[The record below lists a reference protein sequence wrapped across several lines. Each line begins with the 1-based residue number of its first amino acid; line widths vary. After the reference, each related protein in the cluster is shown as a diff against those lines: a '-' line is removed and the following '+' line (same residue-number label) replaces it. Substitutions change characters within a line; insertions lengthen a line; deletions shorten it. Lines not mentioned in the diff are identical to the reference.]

1 MSATSVMFFAFGIG
15 VVAGL
20 RALTAPA
27 AVAWAAHIGLLSLRD
42 SPLAFLSATWAAI
55 LFSILAIFELV
66 GDLLPQTPK
75 RTAAGPL
82 AARLISGGLCG
93 AALCASANQSPFIGT
108 ALGMIGAVLGAFAG
122 YELRKRLVT
131 RLKVKDLFI
140 AIPEDLI
147 AIVLALV
154 FVTR

>member
-1 MSATSVMFFAFGIG
+1 
-15 VVAGL
+15 
-20 RALTAPA
+20 
-27 AVAWAAHIGLLSLRD
+27 
-42 SPLAFLSATWAAI
+42 
-55 LFSILAIFELV
+55 
-66 GDLLPQTPK
+66 
-75 RTAAGPL
+75 
-82 AARLISGGLCG
+82 
-93 AALCASANQSPFIGT
+93 
-108 ALGMIGAVLGAFAG
+108 MIGAGLGAFAG